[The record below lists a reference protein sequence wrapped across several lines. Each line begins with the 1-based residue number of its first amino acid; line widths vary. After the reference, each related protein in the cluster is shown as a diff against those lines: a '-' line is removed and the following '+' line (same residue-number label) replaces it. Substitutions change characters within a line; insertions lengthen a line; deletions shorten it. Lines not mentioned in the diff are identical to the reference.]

1 MRGVLHMAG
10 IMTDWKIIWTA
21 RSIRSNRSKGHDT
34 NGQFAN

>member
-1 MRGVLHMAG
+1 MAG

-21 RSIRSNRSKGHDT
+21 RSIRSNRSNRSKGHDT